1 MALVSVS
8 AAAMTLPADEPREI
22 VVRGHPLLIE
32 TPPKK
37 GWRQVLSVE
46 QRRRCGVVLFWRL
59 FAARV
64 GSRRRK
70 MRNSIPKAIV
80 AGLTALTMSAA
91 VISSTTP
98 ASAVM
103 RSAGGFGGGLHP
115 GFGGGFHPGF
125 RPGFAGGFHPGFHPG
140 FVGVHPGF
148 VGFHHRFFHDRFFHQ
163 RFFFV
168 NGVWVNGWAGG
179 YGNGCWD
186 YRPIYDASGNF
197 LGQQYIN
204 LCEY

>member
-1 MALVSVS
+1 
-8 AAAMTLPADEPREI
+8 
-22 VVRGHPLLIE
+22 
-32 TPPKK
+32 
-37 GWRQVLSVE
+37 
-46 QRRRCGVVLFWRL
+46 
-59 FAARV
+59 
-64 GSRRRK
+64 
-70 MRNSIPKAIV
+70 MRNSISKAIV
-80 AGLTALTMSAA
+80 AGLTALIMSAA

-103 RSAGGFGGGLHP
+103 RSAGGFGGG
-115 GFGGGFHPGF
+115 
-125 RPGFAGGFHPGFHPG
+125 FHPG

-148 VGFHHRFFHDRFFHQ
+148 VGFHHRFVHDRFFHQ

>member
-1 MALVSVS
+1 
-8 AAAMTLPADEPREI
+8 
-22 VVRGHPLLIE
+22 
-32 TPPKK
+32 
-37 GWRQVLSVE
+37 
-46 QRRRCGVVLFWRL
+46 
-59 FAARV
+59 
-64 GSRRRK
+64 
-70 MRNSIPKAIV
+70 MRNSISKAIV
-80 AGLTALTMSAA
+80 AGLTGLIMSAA

-103 RSAGGFGGGLHP
+103 RSAGGFGGGFHP

-125 RPGFAGGFHPGFHPG
+125 RPGFAG
-140 FVGVHPGF
+140 VHPGI
-148 VGFHHRFFHDRFFHQ
+148 VGFHHRFVHDRFFHQ

-168 NGVWVNGWAGG
+168 NGVWVDGWAGG